1 MLSPLFFSFLVIF
14 INYENKMINMKKIG
28 KKAQVWLTPIL
39 GMPFILLAILI
50 IFGLVFFFGV
60 AFLFKNI
67 IWLAI
72 VIGGLFIAVN
82 LAKNKMLNAR
92 MFLAFIIIILTV
104 WLLGGIFGL
113 FAMGVV
119 NPKASVSIS
128 VGNPAQLL
136 AVYGEEPM
144 ESTFS
149 FTCMSPLAETVGCRL
164 APYTYR
170 PVYIKVCNK
179 DPELPIP
186 PSVLIVTVDGM
197 LLRPNQQISL
207 NQIKQEWGKT
217 VGAGDVFLTAGD
229 KTFWWD
235 EVVAFLKGEKTIV
248 TKGSMYQLF
257 YIVNPIPKGACVEF
271 GKTEDGKDTL
281 FLVAGKGAKINQDHL
296 LQVAMIEITKADKV
310 VNWSEEAIK
319 SAGSW
324 FAKVPLVGGIIGGI
338 AQGLVAL
345 VLFLP
350 ATIANYFAMVES
362 RTIFVAG
369 AYKFLVAYPYVEII
383 IVLGVIGVVGL
394 VVTKLMKLW

>member
-1 MLSPLFFSFLVIF
+1 
-14 INYENKMINMKKIG
+14 MIVGCWKSHKNPQEVVMKG
-28 KKAQVWLTPIL
+28 SVWLTPIF
-39 GMPFILLAILI
+39 GIPFILLAILI

-72 VIGGLFIAVN
+72 VIGGLYIAVN

-113 FAMGVV
+113 FAVGVV
-119 NPKASVSIS
+119 NQKASISIS
-128 VGNPAQLL
+128 AGNPAQLL
-136 AVYGEEPM
+136 AYGSPEDLQ

-170 PVYIKVCNK
+170 PVYIRVCNK

-197 LLRPNQQISL
+197 LLRQNQQITL
-207 NQIKQEWGKT
+207 NQIKQEWGRT

-235 EVVAFLKGEKTIV
+235 EVVAFLKGEKTMV

-257 YIVNPIPKGACVEF
+257 YITKPIPKRACVEF
-271 GKTEDGKDTL
+271 GRDENGKDTL
-281 FLVAGKGAKINQDHL
+281 FLVASKGAKINQDHL
-296 LQVAMIEITKADKV
+296 LQVAMMEITKADKV
-310 VNWSEEAIK
+310 VSWSEEQIK
-319 SAGSW
+319 NAGSW
-324 FAKVPLVGGIIGGI
+324 FSNVPLIGGVLGGI
-338 AQGLVAL
+338 AQGFVAL

-350 ATIANYFAMVES
+350 STIANYFAMLDQ

-369 AYKFLVAYPYVEII
+369 AYKFLVAYPYVEIL
-383 IVLGVIGVVGL
+383 IVLGIIGIVGAVIA
-394 VVTKLMKLW
+394 KLMKLW